1 MEKNTDQ
8 LDFGPLDEMLGIALQ
23 RAFYAAYSHFNRYM
37 GDDFQPGFYST
48 LALLK
53 RNPGMSQ
60 KALAAAIRRDKSTL
74 VPFLN
79 KMEKR
84 GWVVRQRS
92 QNDGRAHELYLTDV
106 GTAMAD
112 AFEEKVVALE
122 TTLAHAMGQDDRATL
137 VRLLQKLDAAVAA
150 L

>member
-1 MEKNTDQ
+1 MDKNTDQ

-23 RAFYAAYSHFNRYM
+23 RTFYAAYSHFNRTM
-37 GDDFQPGFYST
+37 GEDFQPGFYST

-53 RNPGMSQ
+53 RNPGISQ

-79 KMEKR
+79 KMEER
-84 GWVVRQRS
+84 GWVVRERS
-92 QNDGRAHELYLTDV
+92 QSDGRAHELYLTPA
-106 GTAMAD
+106 GRMMAD
-112 AFEEKVVALE
+112 AFEEKVLSLEASLASALGE
-122 TTLAHAMGQDDRATL
+122 GDRASL
-137 VRLLQKLDAAVAA
+137 IRLLRKLDAAVQA